1 MNLPPHGD
9 RFSNKRDSDRPSD
22 RPSPVRPSRTFR
34 YRLMLHRCE
43 AKDLMFIVRA
53 VMDLTHFG
61 RAEATHRMWEAHHSG
76 QSQVLETHFE
86 RGELYVEQFSALGL
100 AVSLEPA

>member
-1 MNLPPHGD
+1 MNSQPPGD
-9 RFSNKRDSDRPSD
+9 RFPKKRDGDRPAD
-22 RPSPVRPSRTFR
+22 RSSPVRPSRTFR

-43 AKDLMFIVRA
+43 AKDLMFIVRT
-53 VMDLTHFG
+53 VMELTHFG

-76 QSQVLETHFE
+76 QSQVLETHLE
-86 RGELYVEQFSALGL
+86 RGELYVEQFTALGL